1 MKYLIYTNEVQ
12 AQQRANECF
21 SDMINVQGTTSY
33 CDLIKHTADDLWAVV
48 VDMRTSYLFTP
59 QELLD
64 AVELSYDWFPV
75 IPDTNP
81 TGYKRIN
88 TKSTNIIKIGSGI
101 IRSLIVGI
109 AGTTG
114 NKIVIYDN
122 TTNSGTIIQQIS
134 TSVVWEYD
142 LNVEFTIGLTVVS
155 TLGTSADFTIYYE

>member
-1 MKYLIYTNEVQ
+1 MKYLIYTNEAQ
-12 AQQRANECF
+12 AQQRADECF
-21 SDMINVQGTTSY
+21 SDMINVEGTTSY
-33 CDLIKHTADDLWAVV
+33 CDLIKHTADDLWAVI
-48 VDMRTSYLFTP
+48 VDTRTSYLFTA
-59 QELLD
+59 QELID
-64 AVELSYDWFPV
+64 ATELTYDWFPV

-109 AGTTG
+109 AGTNG

-122 TTNSGTIIQQIS
+122 TTNSGTVIQQIS
-134 TSVVWEYD
+134 TSVIGEYD